1 MTIRYQRLMTLFLR
15 SRMAVPVLLVLTAVA
30 AAAGF
35 ALDASDCQEARS

>member
-1 MTIRYQRLMTLFLR
+1 MTIRYPRLMILFRR
-15 SRMAVPVLLVLTAVA
+15 SRMAVPVLLLLTAIA